1 MRRLKIAVCLIF
13 VASCAIFAG
22 YTVKSKML
30 EDHTPPVIT
39 CKDKT
44 VTLSV
49 QTDQKK
55 QKKALLKGVKAEDN
69 RDGDLTSSVRI
80 ASIIHSGLSYG
91 ERFDQWNKIKN
102 NEVDVVVGAR
112 SAIFAPLENI
122 GMIILDDSRGRP

>member
-1 MRRLKIAVCLIF
+1 MRRLKNSSVSDIRGILCYI
-13 VASCAIFAG
+13 CR

-80 ASIIHSGLSYG
+80 ASMSHFYCAGQAYHYVCGI
-91 ERFDQWNKIKN
+91 R
-102 NEVDVVVGAR
+102 
-112 SAIFAPLENI
+112 
-122 GMIILDDSRGRP
+122 

>member
-13 VASCAIFAG
+13 VASCVIFAG

-69 RDGDLTSSVRI
+69 RDGDLASGGSVGWGGKFILAGRRT
-80 ASIIHSGLSYG
+80 HS
-91 ERFDQWNKIKN
+91 
-102 NEVDVVVGAR
+102 
-112 SAIFAPLENI
+112 
-122 GMIILDDSRGRP
+122 